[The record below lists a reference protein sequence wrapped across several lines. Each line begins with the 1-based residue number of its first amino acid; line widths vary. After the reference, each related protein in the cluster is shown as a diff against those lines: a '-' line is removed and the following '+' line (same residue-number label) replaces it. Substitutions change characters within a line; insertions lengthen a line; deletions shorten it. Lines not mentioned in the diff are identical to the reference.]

1 MVRRKSALQR
11 EKKVW
16 EYYMYTKRR
25 GGVVQ
30 EGGWGERSA
39 EEADECEESC
49 QAGQSSAETRGSTG

>member
-1 MVRRKSALQR
+1 
-11 EKKVW
+11 
-16 EYYMYTKRR
+16 MYTKRR

>member
-1 MVRRKSALQR
+1 MVRRKYALQL
-11 EKKVW
+11 ENNMW
-16 EYYMYTKRR
+16 AYHMYTKRV
-25 GGVVQ
+25 GVVQ